1 LIVTEI
7 PPWPPDAPDEPPFDI
22 TSLPPAQI
30 ARFSDP
36 GGGIVW
42 AADRPEAREAL
53 RIDAEWADD
62 PDSPPS
68 HAELSLLDHEREGL
82 ALALFV
88 IRSPG
93 TPADYELPAYQQE
106 LLRRYAAGELMPL
119 VHTSMLRSPDEPP
132 RAPTRRR

>member
-1 LIVTEI
+1 LIVTEM

-22 TSLPPAQI
+22 TSMSSAQI

-42 AADRPEAREAL
+42 AADSPEALEAL
-53 RIDAEWADD
+53 RTDAEWVDDD
-62 PDSPPS
+62 PDSPPGA
-68 HAELSLLDHEREGL
+68 AELSPLDFDREGL

-93 TPADYELPAYQQE
+93 TPADYELPAYQRA
-106 LLRRYAAGELMPL
+106 LIDRYEAGTLTPMVP
-119 VHTSMLRSPDEPP
+119 TPAPAGPP
-132 RAPTRRR
+132 RRPTRGARR